1 MATTAAT
8 MTVAEADTLYEQ
20 YGRPLEP
27 DHNGEYLA
35 ISPEGKVVVGKD
47 LIGVLDRAV
56 GELGRGHVV
65 FKVGGPSVY
74 KWVSIFGCNPAHG
87 Q

>member
-35 ISPEGKVVVGKD
+35 ITRTGQTILGTS
-47 LIGVLDRAV
+47 VLDVLTKKDEA
-56 GELGRGHVV
+56 LGAETYTVL

-74 KWVSIFGCNPAHG
+74 KWR
-87 Q
+87 